1 MSKNDMEKAS
11 YMKLLLSLYE
21 QMSDMKINFDK
32 SESLLIGSDN
42 NLVVAY
48 AKLFNCPFGS
58 FPLQYLGGSNFN
70 WQTTCH

>member
-1 MSKNDMEKAS
+1 
-11 YMKLLLSLYE
+11 
-21 QMSDMKINFDK
+21 
-32 SESLLIGSDN
+32 LLIGGDN

-58 FPLQYLGGSNFN
+58 FPLQYLGGSNFD